1 MKLNYY
7 NILEI
12 VAVAFTL
19 EAMRIKEQK
28 SGAVAGLKE
37 QESVKKPFHN

>member
-1 MKLNYY
+1 MKLNQYT
-7 NILEI
+7 ILDI

-19 EAMRIKEQK
+19 EATRIKEQK

-37 QESVKKPFHN
+37 